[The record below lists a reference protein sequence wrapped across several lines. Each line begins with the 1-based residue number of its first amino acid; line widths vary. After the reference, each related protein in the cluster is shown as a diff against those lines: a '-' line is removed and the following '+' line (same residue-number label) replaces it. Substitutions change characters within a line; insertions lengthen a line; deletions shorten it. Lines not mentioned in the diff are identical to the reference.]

1 MAMKTELESYTNEL
15 IREVGD
21 DAKSLFAGQ
30 IGQARAYGIPDQS
43 LRVGAKAPLFSLPS
57 ATGEVIDLGRLLQD
71 GPVVLVFY
79 RGGWCPYCNIQ
90 LRSYQSILNTLK
102 QMRSCLVAISP
113 ENPDHTVETKNRE
126 KLEFHVLSDTNNAV
140 ARQFGLVFPVSSD
153 VLMIFKDRWNLD
165 LKKENGVD
173 GGELPVPGTYVI
185 DRDHTVIFSRVDEDY
200 RRRPEPEEILE
211 ALRSCRVSFPK

>member
-1 MAMKTELESYTNEL
+1 MTMKTELELYTNEL
-15 IREVGD
+15 IGEVGD

-30 IGQARAYGIPDQS
+30 IDQARAYGIPDQS

-57 ATGEVIDLGRLLQD
+57 ATGEVIELRQLLQH

-90 LRSYQSILNTLK
+90 LRSYQNILNSLK
-102 QMRSCLVAISP
+102 QEKACLVAISP
-113 ENPDHTVETKNRE
+113 ENPDYSVETQIRE
-126 KLEFHVLSDTNNAV
+126 HLEFLVLSDKNNEV
-140 ARQFGLVFPVSSD
+140 ARKFGLVFPVSSD

-165 LKKENGVD
+165 LKEQNGVD

-185 DRDHTVIFSRVDEDY
+185 DRDGTVIFSRADVDY
-200 RRRPEPEEILE
+200 RRRTEPEEILE
-211 ALRSCRVSFPK
+211 ALRSPGG